1 MIYIRKQTSQE
12 IEDITLVQGE
22 SIQLFGKQGYT
33 VSQLQSINKLLEMND
48 CTICIDCDLGTSNEN
63 EDLIHNLSII
73 EFLSNVRHLLV
84 SNFPY
89 KAELDSIDFVQYTP
103 LLQSLSILGLVK
115 RSISLQSLQKLKFLD
130 TLNFGNYL
138 DITKKHL
145 SVINSLPNLKELKV
159 NKIDASGLNPNLNMR
174 KLSIFS
180 RLINGECLPD
190 KFPNL
195 EYLYLKRQT
204 KCSDFSW
211 ISKLVNL
218 KKLYLHW
225 TFSLETLP
233 DLSKLSNLE
242 LLELTG
248 CPNLRYG
255 IDSISSLPN
264 LQRFVATELTCLTTE
279 ELERSLSHLKTLK
292 SVYIYYRNNNAENRA
307 MEKLMEKYNWV
318 SHPNI

>member
-1 MIYIRKQTSQE
+1 M
-12 IEDITLVQGE
+12 
-22 SIQLFGKQGYT
+22 
-33 VSQLQSINKLLEMND
+33 
-48 CTICIDCDLGTSNEN
+48 
-63 EDLIHNLSII
+63 
-73 EFLSNVRHLLV
+73 
-84 SNFPY
+84 
-89 KAELDSIDFVQYTP
+89 
-103 LLQSLSILGLVK
+103 
-115 RSISLQSLQKLKFLD
+115 
-130 TLNFGNYL
+130 
-138 DITKKHL
+138 
-145 SVINSLPNLKELKV
+145 KV

-180 RLINGECLPD
+180 KLINGECLPD

-279 ELERSLSHLKTLK
+279 ELERSLSHLKNLK

>member
-174 KLSIFS
+174 
-180 RLINGECLPD
+180 
-190 KFPNL
+190 
-195 EYLYLKRQT
+195 
-204 KCSDFSW
+204 
-211 ISKLVNL
+211 
-218 KKLYLHW
+218 
-225 TFSLETLP
+225 
-233 DLSKLSNLE
+233 
-242 LLELTG
+242 
-248 CPNLRYG
+248 
-255 IDSISSLPN
+255 
-264 LQRFVATELTCLTTE
+264 
-279 ELERSLSHLKTLK
+279 
-292 SVYIYYRNNNAENRA
+292 
-307 MEKLMEKYNWV
+307 
-318 SHPNI
+318 